1 MELPL
6 STMHPDYLRS
16 WMFGCEDG
24 LVSTTGS
31 IVGVAV
37 GSGDGDVVAM
47 AGIVLVAVEAISMG
61 AGQLLSERAVHE
73 LERDHDDSA
82 VVGAVTM
89 VIAYAL
95 AGFVPL
101 GPVLLTRSADAVW
114 VSVALAMAALA
125 LLGIV
130 KGQLVHVSRVRS
142 GAEVLVVGG
151 AACAV
156 GTLAGILFR
165 V

>member
-1 MELPL
+1 V
-6 STMHPDYLRS
+6 HPDYLRS

-31 IVGVAV
+31 IVGIAV

-47 AGIVLVAVEAISMG
+47 AGIVLVAVEAVSMG

-73 LERDHDDSA
+73 LERGHADSPLA
-82 VVGAVTM
+82 GAGLM
-89 VIAYAL
+89 AAAYAV

-101 GPVLLTRSADAVW
+101 APILLTRSANAAVL
-114 VSVALAMAALA
+114 SVAVALTALA
-125 LLGIV
+125 VLGVVKAKIV
-130 KGQLVHVSRVRS
+130 GVSRLRS
-142 GAEVLVVGG
+142 GAEVLLVGG

-156 GTLAGILFR
+156 GILAGVVFR
-165 V
+165 VG